1 MWKSKWKPTWRV
13 RTDEEQR
20 SHLLVH
26 QGNSDRLAEEGF
38 LDEDSAVRTV
48 SVNTVDLQ
56 KQWPRIEINTGIPLL
71 PEPETSFTNDTHV
84 PRCIFPKG
92 IELVHAS
99 NPSKILDSC
108 DMRLV
113 KTNIWARQL

>member
-1 MWKSKWKPTWRV
+1 MWRARWKPTWRV

-20 SHLLVH
+20 SHLLD

-38 LDEDSAVRTV
+38 LDDDSTVRAV

-56 KQWPRIEINTGIPLL
+56 KKWRRIEINTVIPLL
-71 PEPETSFTNDTHV
+71 TEPETGFTNDNHV

-92 IELVHAS
+92 IELVLAS
-99 NPSKILDSC
+99 NPSEILYSC
-108 DMRLV
+108 CMSLYP
-113 KTNIWARQL
+113 N